1 MFNVRRYTVPAFLAI
16 AFAIVPTAQAQIN
29 LSTGLSAGG
38 AQLAGGSSDPF
49 WSISTIGNAYVP
61 QSAVVLFDADNAT
74 CACGIL
80 ANAPTGQWISD
91 VAQVNNTWGTGPT
104 VFVSRTFDLTGYNPS
119 SVTLTGNFSVMDS
132 NIGLFLNGILIPG
145 TTVLYPP
152 NFPWRYLTS
161 FSTSI
166 GFNAG
171 INTLEFQSNSSN
183 ATWDGVMLR
192 DTWVN
197 GEQLNTVPEPAS
209 MVLFATGLIG
219 VYGVARRRRNANG
232 A

>member
-1 MFNVRRYTVPAFLAI
+1 MFKIRPCLLPALLATVLA
-16 AFAIVPTAQAQIN
+16 VTPRAQAQIN

-38 AQLAGGSSDPF
+38 AALAEGASDPF
-49 WSISTIGNAYVP
+49 WSISTIGNSYIP
-61 QSAVVLFDADNAT
+61 QSAVVLYDADNAT
-74 CACGIL
+74 CHCGIL

-91 VAQVNNTWGTGPT
+91 VAQVNNTWGIGPT
-104 VFVSRTFDLTGYNPS
+104 VFASRTFDLTGYNLS

-132 NIGLFLNGILIPG
+132 NIGLFLNGFLIPG

-152 NFPWRYLTS
+152 NLPWQYLTS
-161 FSTSI
+161 FSTNS

-183 ATWDGVMLR
+183 SIYDGVMLR

-197 GEQLNTVPEPAS
+197 GEQSNTVPEPAS
-209 MVLFATGLIG
+209 MVLFSTGLIG